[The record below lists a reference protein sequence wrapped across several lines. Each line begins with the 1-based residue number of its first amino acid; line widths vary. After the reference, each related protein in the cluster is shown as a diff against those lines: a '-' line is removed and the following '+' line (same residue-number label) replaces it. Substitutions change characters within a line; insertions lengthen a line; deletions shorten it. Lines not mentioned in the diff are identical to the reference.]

1 MKAKSFLS
9 AVLMVIGVA
18 GASAQTVA
26 VEKKSST
33 VFKIAYQDETSGKVK
48 MSIYNESGSEVVS
61 ETFKDVKSFV
71 RPLNFSQ
78 MEYGVYTVE
87 LIDHAGKKK
96 EKINYFLEPSLKNVH
111 VAKIANESKY
121 LLAVTSAG
129 TEPINVKIFD
139 SANQLV
145 LDEMKNSNNGF
156 ATVYNLKNLTGGF
169 TFEVSDLSGNTKT
182 IRY

>member
-1 MKAKSFLS
+1 MKTKSFLS

-48 MSIYNESGSEVVS
+48 VNIYNENGNEVFS

-87 LIDHAGKKK
+87 LVGHAGKKT
-96 EKINYFLEPSLKNVH
+96 EQINYFSEPSLKNVH
-111 VAKIANESKY
+111 LTKLASESKY
-121 LLAVTSAG
+121 LLAVTNSG
-129 TEPINVKIFD
+129 NEEIKVKIYD

-145 LDEMKNSNNGF
+145 LEENRLSNMGFAQVYNMKNISG
-156 ATVYNLKNLTGGF
+156 AF
-169 TFEVSDLSGNTKT
+169 TFEISDKSGSIKT